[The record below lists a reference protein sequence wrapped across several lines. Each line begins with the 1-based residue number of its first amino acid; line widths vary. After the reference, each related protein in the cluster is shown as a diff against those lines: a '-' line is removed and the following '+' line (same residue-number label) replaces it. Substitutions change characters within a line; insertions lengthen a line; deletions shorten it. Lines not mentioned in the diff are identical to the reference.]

1 MRVSTG
7 TTGTSSDTARPLD
20 EVNLGGHGFHV
31 VGAHY
36 GAGDKASLHCPVC
49 SGELTLLADGGA
61 GRRFRHLIAYDEERC
76 PLSTLSYQPEAPSVR
91 RKRDAALE
99 REQRG
104 AFLENW
110 QRHFQVMRRAAPS
123 MTVRRF
129 IYLVGYADVMNLW
142 SYPSIEQHDLPYVLL
157 TLAQFMRAG
166 AMGGRP
172 VWVRFCFDATVRDV
186 GDLWTHRG
194 PQARLFKMMYNAP
207 RETPFPTSRQLIH
220 YETVRRDTSFL
231 ETSPPWM
238 KRADVKEFQRFAA
251 AGRPPVD
258 AERAD
263 TGTS

>member
-1 MRVSTG
+1 M
-7 TTGTSSDTARPLD
+7 TGTSSDTALQLD
-20 EVNLGGHGFHV
+20 DLNAGAYGFHV

-36 GAGDKASLHCPVC
+36 GIGDKASLYCPVC
-49 SGELTLLADGGA
+49 FGELVPVADDA
-61 GRRFRHLIAYDEERC
+61 GRRFRHFVAQDEARC
-76 PLSTLSYQPEAPSVR
+76 PLSTLSYQPDVPGVHR
-91 RKRDAALE
+91 RRDVALE

-104 AFLENW
+104 VFIENW

-123 MTVRRF
+123 LTVRRF

-142 SYPSIEQHDLPYVLL
+142 SYPALEQHDLPYVLL

-194 PQARLFKMMYNAP
+194 PQARFFKMMYNAP

-231 ETSPPWM
+231 ETPPPWM
-238 KRADVKEFQRFAA
+238 KRADVKEFQRFVAS
-251 AGRPPVD
+251 GRQSADPG
-258 AERAD
+258 RAD